1 LACPAVQQIINPSIN
16 QSITLFLLTM
26 ADRAQVT
33 SVEAVES
40 FRADLIVFL
49 TKARS
54 VLEEACDEVLRT
66 RQWVQNDQ
74 RRLWEHEIKVR
85 ARILEVARSEL
96 FSARLSQFQ
105 DSVTLQQMAVHKADH
120 AIRDAETKMA
130 VLKKWD
136 REIENR
142 TDPLVKLLNQ
152 MHGFLLT
159 DMAQAV
165 AYLAQVVKTLE
176 AYAAVAA
183 PGGASALTAMENKAD
198 SSPSDGNFPA
208 GNGERK
214 NS

>member
-1 LACPAVQQIINPSIN
+1 
-16 QSITLFLLTM
+16 M

-33 SVEAVES
+33 SVEAVEL

-74 RRLWEHEIKVR
+74 RRLWEHEMKVR
-85 ARILEVARSEL
+85 PENWRRRARPC
-96 FSARLSQFQ
+96 SAPSFPISRLGGVGTNGRAS
-105 DSVTLQQMAVHKADH
+105 ADR
-120 AIRDAETKMA
+120 AARDAEAKLA

-136 REIENR
+136 RELENR
-142 TDPLVKLLNQ
+142 TDPLVKMLNQ
-152 MHGFLLT
+152 LHGFILT
-159 DMAQAV
+159 DMTQAV

-183 PGGASALTAMENKAD
+183 PGGASALTATENKAD
-198 SSPSDGNFPA
+198 ISQSSGSIPAAASKPDG
-208 GNGERK
+208 GK
-214 NS
+214 KKT

>member
-1 LACPAVQQIINPSIN
+1 
-16 QSITLFLLTM
+16 M

-74 RRLWEHEIKVR
+74 RRVWEHEIKVR
-85 ARILEVARSEL
+85 ARKQEEAHAEL
-96 FSARLSQFQ
+96 FRARLSQFQ
-105 DSVTLQQMAVHKADH
+105 DSTTLQQMAVHRADR
-120 AIRDAETKMA
+120 ALREAEAKLA

-136 REIENR
+136 RELENR
-142 TDPLVKLLNQ
+142 TDPLVKMLTQ
-152 MHGFLLT
+152 MHGFLIT

-183 PGGASALTAMENKAD
+183 PGGASALTATENKAD
-198 SSPSDGNFPA
+198 ISPSAGDFPA
-208 GNGERK
+208 GAVEPDGGRK
-214 NS
+214 KP

>member
-1 LACPAVQQIINPSIN
+1 
-16 QSITLFLLTM
+16 M

-40 FRADLIVFL
+40 FRAALIVFL
-49 TKARS
+49 TKARA

-74 RRLWEHEIKVR
+74 RRLWEHEMKVR
-85 ARILEVARSEL
+85 ARKLEEARAEL
-96 FSARLSQFQ
+96 FRAKLSQFQ
-105 DSVTLQQMAVHKADH
+105 ASTTLQQMAVHRADR
-120 AIRDAETKMA
+120 ALREAEAKLA

-136 REIENR
+136 RELENR
-142 TDPLVKLLNQ
+142 TDPLVKMLTQ
-152 MHGFLLT
+152 MHGFLIT

-183 PGGASALTAMENKAD
+183 PGGAPALTAAETRVD
-198 SSPSDGNFPA
+198 FSPSAGDAPA
-208 GNGERK
+208 GTVEPDAGK
-214 NS
+214 KKT

>member
-1 LACPAVQQIINPSIN
+1 
-16 QSITLFLLTM
+16 M

-40 FRADLIVFL
+40 FRSDLIIFL

-74 RRLWEHEIKVR
+74 RRLWEHEMKVR
-85 ARILEVARSEL
+85 ARKLEEARAEL
-96 FSARLSQFQ
+96 FRAQLSQFQ
-105 DSVTLQQMAVHKADH
+105 ESSSLQQMAVHRANR
-120 AIRDAETKMA
+120 AIREAEAKLA

-136 REIENR
+136 RELENR
-142 TDPLVKLLNQ
+142 TDPLVKMLTQ
-152 MHGFLLT
+152 MHGFLIT

-183 PGGASALTAMENKAD
+183 PGGASALTATENKAD
-198 SSPSDGNFPA
+198 ISQSAGDVPA
-208 GNGERK
+208 GTVEPDGGRK
-214 NS
+214 TT

>member
-1 LACPAVQQIINPSIN
+1 
-16 QSITLFLLTM
+16 M

-49 TKARS
+49 TKARA

-85 ARILEVARSEL
+85 ARKQEEARAEL
-96 FSARLSQFQ
+96 FRARLSQFQ
-105 DSVTLQQMAVHKADH
+105 DSTTLQQMAVQRADR
-120 AIRDAETKMA
+120 AAREAEAKLA

-136 REIENR
+136 LELENR
-142 TDPLVKLLNQ
+142 TDPLVKQLTQ
-152 MHGFLLT
+152 MHGFLIT
-159 DMAQAV
+159 DMTQAV

-183 PGGASALTAMENKAD
+183 PGGASALTATENKAD
-198 SSPSDGNFPA
+198 VSLSTGDLPA
-208 GNGERK
+208 GAVDPDGGK
-214 NS
+214 KKT

>member
-1 LACPAVQQIINPSIN
+1 
-16 QSITLFLLTM
+16 M

-33 SVEAVES
+33 SVEAVEL

-85 ARILEVARSEL
+85 ARKQEEARAEL
-96 FSARLSQFQ
+96 FRAQLSQFQ
-105 DSVTLQQMAVHKADH
+105 ESSSLQQMAVHRADRALREAEAKL
-120 AIRDAETKMA
+120 AI
-130 VLKKWD
+130 LKKWD
-136 REIENR
+136 RELENR
-142 TDPLVKLLNQ
+142 TDPLVKQLTQ
-152 MHGFLLT
+152 VHGFFIT
-159 DMAQAV
+159 DMTQAV

-183 PGGASALTAMENKAD
+183 PGGASALTATENKAD
-198 SSPSDGNFPA
+198 ISLSAGDFSAGAGEPDG
-208 GNGERK
+208 GK
-214 NS
+214 KKT